1 MINMGNYIYSAVN
14 NAFYPFSLKSDYE
27 RSGTWPDDGV
37 EVSDE
42 VASEFM
48 ASPPAGICRVPGND
62 GLPAWGDLPPPTHE
76 EVVAQAQAEKQYRI
90 DSANDHMNGKQW
102 PGKAVLGRLKGEE
115 LAQYNAWLDYLD
127 ALEATDVSSAPE
139 ITWPEQPVV

>member
-1 MINMGNYIYSAVN
+1 MINMGKYIYSALT
-14 NAFYPFSLKSDYE
+14 NAFYPLSLKGDYE

-48 ASPPAGICRVPGND
+48 APPPAGIRRIPGD
-62 GLPAWGDLPPPTHE
+62 EGLPAWGDVPPPTHE
-76 EVVAQAQAEKQYRI
+76 EAVAHAQAEKQYRI

-127 ALEATDVSSAPE
+127 ALEATDVSSAPD
-139 ITWPEQPVV
+139 IAWPEQPVV